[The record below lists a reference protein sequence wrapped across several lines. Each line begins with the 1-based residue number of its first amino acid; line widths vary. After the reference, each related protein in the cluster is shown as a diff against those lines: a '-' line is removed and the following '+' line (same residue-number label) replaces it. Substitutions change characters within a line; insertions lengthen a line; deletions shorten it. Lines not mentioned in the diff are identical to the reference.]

1 MLQMFVGAKYK
12 WMEKRRWAYL
22 FSSILVLASVASLV
36 LHGGPRKSVDFSGGT
51 VLYLEFSPATSVGVV
66 RDVTSSAGFQGS
78 EVQMTEGGAQAIV
91 RLGEIKGNAAPFEN
105 FQQAL
110 AAKSPGT
117 TVTLLSQDQVGPKV
131 GKELAQ
137 KATWAVLWSLI
148 LILLYIAWRFTRVS
162 FGLGAVIAL
171 FHDILITLGVFSV
184 LNKEVGLTVLAAL
197 LTIGGYS
204 INDTIIVF
212 DRIRENTG
220 LARRMTLHEIMDK
233 SINQTLTRTILT
245 GGTTILAVVSLLFLG
260 GPVIHDFALA
270 MFIGVFFGTY
280 SSVYVASALALDIH
294 TWWTKR
300 KLARTGGTPAKA
312 AVAR

>member
-1 MLQMFVGAKYK
+1 MLQMFVGAKYR

-22 FSSILVLASVASLV
+22 FSLLLVVASIVSLA
-36 LHGGPRKSVDFSGGT
+36 LHGGPRPSVDFSGGT
-51 VLYLEFSPATSVGVV
+51 VLYLEFSPATSVNAV
-66 RDVTSSAGFQGS
+66 RDASSAAGFQGA
-78 EVQMTEGGAQAIV
+78 EVQTAEERTQAIV
-91 RLGEIKGNAAPFEN
+91 RLGEIGTEAPFDD
-105 FQQAL
+105 FQKAFT
-110 AAKSPGT
+110 AGNPGV

-137 KATWAVLWSLI
+137 KATGAVLWSLF
-148 LILLYIAWRFTRVS
+148 LILLYIAWRFTRIS
-162 FGLGAVIAL
+162 FGVGAVLAL
-171 FHDILITLGVFSV
+171 FHDILITLGIFSV

-204 INDTIIVF
+204 INDTIVVF
-212 DRIRENTG
+212 DRIRENMG
-220 LARRMTLHEIMDK
+220 LARRMTLLEIVNK
-233 SINQTLTRTILT
+233 SINQTLSRTILT
-245 GGTTILAVVSLLFLG
+245 GGTTLLAVTALLLLG

-294 TWWTKR
+294 TWWTRR
-300 KLARTGGTPAKA
+300 KLARSSGATAKT

>member
-1 MLQMFVGAKYK
+1 MLQMFVGAKYR

-22 FSSILVLASVASLV
+22 FSLLLVVASIVSLA
-36 LHGGPRKSVDFSGGT
+36 LHGGPRPSVDFSGGT
-51 VLYLEFSPATSVGVV
+51 VLYLEFSPATSVNAV
-66 RDVTSSAGFQGS
+66 RDASSAAGFQGA
-78 EVQMTEGGAQAIV
+78 EVQMAEERTQAIV
-91 RLGEIKGNAAPFEN
+91 RLGEIGTEAPFDD
-105 FQQAL
+105 FQKAFT
-110 AAKSPGT
+110 AGNPGV

-137 KATWAVLWSLI
+137 KATGAVLWSLF
-148 LILLYIAWRFTRVS
+148 LILLYIAWRFTRIS
-162 FGLGAVIAL
+162 FGVGAVLAL
-171 FHDILITLGVFSV
+171 FHDILITLGIFSV

-204 INDTIIVF
+204 INDTIVVF
-212 DRIRENTG
+212 DRIRENMG
-220 LARRMTLHEIMDK
+220 LARRMTLLEIVNK
-233 SINQTLTRTILT
+233 SINQTLSRTILT
-245 GGTTILAVVSLLFLG
+245 GGTTLLAVTALLLLG

-294 TWWTKR
+294 TWWTRR
-300 KLARTGGTPAKA
+300 KLARSSGATAKT